1 MEFKELNDKK
11 EADLQKLLM
20 TERGNL
26 YDLRLKSK
34 TGQVKKNDT
43 FGKTKRTI
51 SRILTILNARK
62 SEAATK

>member
-34 TGQVKKNDT
+34 TGQVKNNDI
-43 FGKTKRTI
+43 FGKTKRNI

-62 SEAATK
+62 SEGSTN